1 MSAANISGAV
11 RFASA
16 DPISGDVAFN
26 GIPLDV
32 MGQMANVLQGVNAD
46 AGISIVFDHFLRWPG
61 PISETVP
68 ATGGW
73 LLTAGTG
80 AGTVVE
86 TNVRGGE
93 IALTVDATAG
103 GNPTLQL
110 GNTTAHM
117 PFRYVVGK
125 RMWCFA
131 RLKILTVAS
140 TEVFFG
146 FCTADTAPCVTST
159 FPSDGIFFEKASTAT
174 KFDFHA
180 RQDGTST
187 ETTGVGSTLVDDTYT
202 IIGFTVDALGNI
214 QPYQGATAVSALATG
229 AVAVAN
235 ANIPDAAGDTLTFEV
250 ALLGNAM
257 SVTLDWILLAQEN

>member
-1 MSAANISGAV
+1 MSASNIAGGLRYV
-11 RFASA
+11 SA
-16 DPISGDVAFN
+16 DPLSGDAAFN
-26 GIPLDV
+26 GLPIDV
-32 MGQMANVLQGVNAD
+32 MGQIGNVLAGVNAD
-46 AGISIVFDHFLRWPG
+46 AGVLFEFSHFMRWPG

-73 LLTAGTG
+73 LLTCGTG

-86 TNVRGGE
+86 TNVRNGE

-110 GNTTAHM
+110 GNTTSHA
-117 PFRYVVGK
+117 PFRYTVGK

-146 FCTADTAPCVTST
+146 LCTPDTAPCVTST

-187 ETTGVGSTLVDDTYT
+187 ETTTVGSTLVDDTYT

-229 AVAVAN
+229 AVAVGN
-235 ANIPDAAGDTLTFEV
+235 ANIPDAAGDVLTFEV

-257 SVTLDWILLAQEN
+257 SVTLDWLLLAQEA